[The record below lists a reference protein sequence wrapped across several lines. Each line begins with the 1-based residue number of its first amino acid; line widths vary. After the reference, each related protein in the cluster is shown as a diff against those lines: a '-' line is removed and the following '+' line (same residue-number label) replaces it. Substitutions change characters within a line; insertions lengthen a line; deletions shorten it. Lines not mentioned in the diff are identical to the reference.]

1 MLFSYGSG
9 LASAMFSLRV
19 TEHKAPGSALERLVL
34 SLNNLQQR
42 LDSRMKVPPEEFDN
56 CMKLR
61 EQTHHLGKLQGDFMS
76 RYDVIFSLCFMLRTT
91 SC

>member
-76 RYDVIFSLCFMLRTT
+76 
-91 SC
+91 